1 MKFTEIPAPY
11 FDLAMALDSGHVFHW
26 KKVRKGRCRLLGR
39 CMVST
44 RSDEL
49 RPEIGTTKSRKR
61 NETNRAAGSS
71 GETQSRRPTKI
82 NDNNRS
88 WHEHCKGID
97 TAANKRLRKSQ

>member
-11 FDLAMALDSGHVFHW
+11 LDH
-26 KKVRKGRCRLLGR
+26 

-61 NETNRAAGSS
+61 NETNPRQFEWRNA
-71 GETQSRRPTKI
+71 
-82 NDNNRS
+82 
-88 WHEHCKGID
+88 
-97 TAANKRLRKSQ
+97 KSPSN